1 MINYF
6 FVIDKRSVYR
16 GHTLVQW
23 YMVSAFKFGNQSL
36 QKKLEVKPSIITSLK
51 PSKYKNVVHLIP
63 LLEQIIL

>member
-6 FVIDKRSVYR
+6 FVIAKRSVYR

-36 QKKLEVKPSIITSLK
+36 QKKLV
-51 PSKYKNVVHLIP
+51 SKTIYYNISQTQ
-63 LLEQIIL
+63 QI